1 MERSI
6 TFIEKLFVSTKRKV
20 EWLEEQNEALIEIAQ
35 KQQME
40 LEWLTKKI
48 QLLQEYFLK
57 VQHNPSVVQEELA
70 KEMKVLKQKAELIDL
85 HHY

>member
-1 MERSI
+1 
-6 TFIEKLFVSTKRKV
+6 VV
-20 EWLEEQNEALIEIAQ
+20 NQ
-35 KQQME
+35 KNPVA
-40 LEWLTKKI
+40 TRI
-48 QLLQEYFLK
+48 FLK

>member
-6 TFIEKLFVSTKRKV
+6 TFIEKLFVSTKGKV
-20 EWLEEQNEALIEIAQ
+20 EWLEEQNETLIEIAQ

-48 QLLQEYFLK
+48 QLLQEYFKK

-85 HHY
+85 HRY

>member
-6 TFIEKLFVSTKRKV
+6 TFIEKFFVSTKGKV
-20 EWLEEQNEALIEIAQ
+20 EWLEEQNETLIEIAQ

-48 QLLQEYFLK
+48 QLLQEYFKK
-57 VQHNPSVVQEELA
+57 VHHNPSVVQEELA

-85 HHY
+85 HRY